1 MMPALWTAS
10 TGMKA
15 QDFNISVI
23 SNNLANVNT
32 TGFKKSRPDFQDLL
46 YQTMR
51 EAGTPVAE
59 GLEVPNG
66 IQAGMGVRPVATQKI
81 FTQGEFQQ
89 TGNPFDLVI
98 EGDGFFRILTPDGTI
113 AYSRDGAFKLDSTG
127 AMVTSDGFRLQPEI
141 IVPEGGT
148 AISVGIDGT
157 VTAKMGNNEPDQDL
171 GQITLVRFINPAGLK
186 NVGRNLFLTTEAS
199 GGEIGPGIPGEQG
212 RGTIQQGYLEMSNVK
227 VVEEMVA
234 MIIAQRAYEANSKS
248 IVTADTM
255 LGIANNLKR

>member
-1 MMPALWTAS
+1 MMRALWTSA

-15 QDFNISVI
+15 QDFNISVVT
-23 SNNLANVNT
+23 NNLANVNT
-32 TGFKKSRPDFQDLL
+32 TGFKKSRADFQDLL
-46 YQTMR
+46 YQTLR

-66 IQAGMGVRPVATQKI
+66 IQAGLGVRPVATQKI
-81 FTQGEFQQ
+81 FSQGDFEQ
-89 TGNPFDLVI
+89 TENPFDLTI
-98 EGDGFFRILTPDGTI
+98 EGDGFFRILMPDGTI
-113 AYSRDGAFKLDSTG
+113 GYTRDGAFKVDSTG
-127 AMVTSDGFRLQPEI
+127 TLVNSDGFRLQPEI
-141 IVPEGGT
+141 VVPTGAT

-186 NVGRNLFLTTEAS
+186 NSGRNIYLATAAS
-199 GGEIGPGIPGEQG
+199 GDEIGPGVPGQEG

-234 MIIAQRAYEANSKS
+234 MIVAQRAYEANSKG
-248 IVTADTM
+248 IATADTM